1 MLNLSGSTGRSQI
14 MRSILFGVIML
25 SASVAVVDTAK
36 AEKHRYVQAFINHR
50 QPIPVS
56 QGKLNGVD
64 GSHPNEDALTRRIE
78 QDKIRLDRLIEICPD
93 C

>member
-1 MLNLSGSTGRSQI
+1 

-25 SASVAVVDTAK
+25 SASAAVVDTAK

-64 GSHPNEDALTRRIE
+64 GSHPDEDALTSCLVPAFAGA
-78 QDKIRLDRLIEICPD
+78 DLF
-93 C
+93 

>member
-1 MLNLSGSTGRSQI
+1 

-56 QGKLNGVD
+56 QGAKW
-64 GSHPNEDALTRRIE
+64 R
-78 QDKIRLDRLIEICPD
+78 
-93 C
+93 

>member
-1 MLNLSGSTGRSQI
+1 

-56 QGKLNGVD
+56 QV
-64 GSHPNEDALTRRIE
+64 S
-78 QDKIRLDRLIEICPD
+78 
-93 C
+93 

>member
-1 MLNLSGSTGRSQI
+1 

-25 SASVAVVDTAK
+25 SATVAVVDTAK
-36 AEKHRYVQAFINHR
+36 AENHRYAQAFINHR

-56 QGKLNGVD
+56 QDKLEGVD
-64 GSHPNEDALTRRIE
+64 RGHLDGDALTRRIE
-78 QDKIRLDRLIEICPD
+78 QDKIRLDRLIEICPS

>member
-1 MLNLSGSTGRSQI
+1 

-25 SASVAVVDTAK
+25 SASVAVADTAK

-64 GSHPNEDALTRRIE
+64 GSHPDEDALTRRIE